1 MARVSCDPADG
12 TWFGGR
18 GSWIFFLCDD
28 GGSGMMR
35 VLVCGGRTFENWKVI
50 SKELS
55 EIKPTVIIQG
65 GAPGADRLA
74 AKYADV
80 NGIPLVTYPAL
91 WSRGKKAGPQRN
103 AFMLED
109 SRPDIVIAFP
119 GGYGTQDMVNKSK
132 LAGICVVEVQ

>member
-1 MARVSCDPADG
+1 
-12 TWFGGR
+12 
-18 GSWIFFLCDD
+18 
-28 GGSGMMR
+28 MR
-35 VLVCGGRTFENWKVI
+35 VLVCGGRTFENWKVV
-50 SKELS
+50 SQHLS

-65 GAPGADRLA
+65 GASGADRLA

-119 GGYGTQDMVNKSK
+119 GGNGTRDMIDKAKRAGVRVLEITAYGFKE
-132 LAGICVVEVQ
+132 EVSDARAPA